1 MAQSILRDDASFRDY
16 ESNALNIV
24 ESINNYI
31 RDNDCPNLSMDISHL
46 NVIDAS
52 KVTLLCSTFHWSK
65 YPEGNI
71 SWKINSSDVRDLVNP
86 LSLGNIR
93 LINAQ

>member
-1 MAQSILRDDASFRDY
+1 MAQSILREDARFSDY

-31 RDNDCPNLSMDISHL
+31 RDNECPNLSMDISHL

-71 SWKINSSDVRDLVNP
+71 SWKISSREINDLVNP
-86 LSLGNIR
+86 LSLGNIK
-93 LINAQ
+93 LINVQ

>member
-1 MAQSILRDDASFRDY
+1 MAQSILRADTRFGDY

-31 RDNDCPNLSMDISHL
+31 RDNECPNLSMDISYL

-71 SWKINSSDVRDLVNP
+71 SWKISSSDVKDLVNP

-93 LINAQ
+93 LINCQ

>member
-1 MAQSILRDDASFRDY
+1 MVQSILKDDTKSLDY
-16 ESNALNIV
+16 EKNALNIV

-31 RDNDCPNLSMDISHL
+31 RDNDCPHLAMDISHL

-65 YPEGNI
+65 YPEGKI
-71 SWKINSSDVRDLVNP
+71 SWKISSNDIKDLVNP

-93 LINAQ
+93 LINSQ

>member
-1 MAQSILRDDASFRDY
+1 MVQSILKDDTKFTDY
-16 ESNALNIV
+16 EKNALNIV

-31 RDNDCPNLSMDISHL
+31 RDNECPHLAMDISHL

-65 YPEGNI
+65 YPEGKI
-71 SWKINSSDVRDLVNP
+71 SWKISSNDIKDLVNP

-93 LINAQ
+93 LINSQ

>member
-1 MAQSILRDDASFRDY
+1 MAQSILRADTRFSDY

-31 RDNDCPNLSMDISHL
+31 RDNDCPNLSMDISYL

-71 SWKINSSDVRDLVNP
+71 SWKISSSDVKDLVNP

>member
-1 MAQSILRDDASFRDY
+1 MVQSILKDDKRYTDY
-16 ESNALNIV
+16 EKNALNIV

-31 RDNDCPNLSMDISHL
+31 RDNDCPHLAMDISHL

-65 YPEGNI
+65 YPEGKI
-71 SWKINSSDVRDLVNP
+71 SWKISSNDIKDLVNP
-86 LSLGNIR
+86 LSLGNIS

>member
-1 MAQSILRDDASFRDY
+1 MAQSILRADTRFSDY

-31 RDNDCPNLSMDISHL
+31 RDNDCPNLAMDISYL

-71 SWKINSSDVRDLVNP
+71 SWKISSSDVKDLVNP

-93 LINAQ
+93 LINCQ